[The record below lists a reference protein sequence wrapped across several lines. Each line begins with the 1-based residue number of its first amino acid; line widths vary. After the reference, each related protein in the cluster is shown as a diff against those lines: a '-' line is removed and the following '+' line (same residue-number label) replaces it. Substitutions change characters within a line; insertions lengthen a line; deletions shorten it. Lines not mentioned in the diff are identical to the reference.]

1 MKKNKGFTLVE
12 LIAAI
17 TILGVLLLIGS
28 QVVIDTMNKNKA
40 KAVYTSMDNV
50 SKQARL
56 TFLEDPETWEVNG
69 EQAIK
74 DSINYNE
81 KDIVIGRDNSGAG
94 SRIVC
99 LGLNT
104 DNGKFKNLKFEY
116 FLKNNKLYCSYDT
129 KLGAVYHFEPKDS
142 KAWHVEHNDLEV
154 NPQIINRNY
163 YYQTFTYDKR
173 EDDYFFYLRNGW
185 NCINDGD
192 NAKLIIENNQT
203 AIVHGV
209 KTSDVESTDPTAPK
223 SATIYTKDTEIK
235 SIGTIEITGRQKE
248 EISKLKVNALCKVF
262 ISQEEYYKYKNW

>member
-1 MKKNKGFTLVE
+1 MKKKNGFTLVQ

-28 QVVIDTMNKNKA
+28 QVVIDTMNKNKT

-56 TFLEDPETWEVNG
+56 TFLDDPEEWEVNG
-69 EQAIK
+69 ELSIK
-74 DSINYNE
+74 NSINYNE
-81 KDIVIGRDNSGAG
+81 KDMVIRRDNSGAG

-116 FLKNNKLYCSYDT
+116 FLKNNKLYCSYDK

-142 KAWHVEHNDLEV
+142 KAWHFEHNNLEV

-185 NCINDGD
+185 ICINDGD

-203 AIVHGV
+203 AIAHGV
-209 KTSDVESTDPTAPK
+209 KTSDVEIAGRKEP
-223 SATIYTKDTEIK
+223 TIYTKDTEIK

-248 EISKLKVNALCKVF
+248 EISKLKVNGMCKVF
-262 ISQEEYYKYKNW
+262 ISQEEYYKYKTW